1 MYICGLLTYT
11 FTILEPDRKRNFLE
25 LFRLRSENEL
35 QDFMRELSN
44 QTLVS
49 PASPPPPSMT
59 SSDQAVI
66 GVDTSEIGEESDI
79 SDSVD
84 II

>member
-1 MYICGLLTYT
+1 
-11 FTILEPDRKRNFLE
+11 
-25 LFRLRSENEL
+25 
-35 QDFMRELSN
+35 
-44 QTLVS
+44 
-49 PASPPPPSMT
+49 MT

-84 II
+84 IIWNPRTICSHILTYWS